1 MKKLRIP
8 NFLWPPAKWSNRYP
22 PHIGT
27 IATSPLYV
35 NLVCHN
41 SADNHLSQ
49 NIALM
54 CSYVWS
60 GVTHTQLCMFLQCK
74 NYLQYVAH
82 FVEVIEKACRKW
94 WLANS
99 AARARWDKNEQLL
112 LQTWDPSSDSIF
124 HVLILPWDLW
134 MILDVTLLT
143 VAGHRSNCKKGL

>member
-60 GVTHTQLCMFLQCK
+60 GVTHTTLYVLTMLKLFTLCCSLCWGDRESMPEVMTGQQCSSCSLGQERATPPPNLRSKLWFHIPSADLTLRSLDGSWCNTPDGGWSSKQL
-74 NYLQYVAH
+74 
-82 FVEVIEKACRKW
+82 
-94 WLANS
+94 
-99 AARARWDKNEQLL
+99 
-112 LQTWDPSSDSIF
+112 
-124 HVLILPWDLW
+124 
-134 MILDVTLLT
+134 
-143 VAGHRSNCKKGL
+143 